1 MKVFKQ
7 LLKELKEATMSGLEF
22 VIDQISN
29 SMEFYD
35 EEDFVELLQQELDAS
50 EEVAEEVWDA
60 YQEMDTMEKFENSDK
75 DWAEFLGGFGLS

>member
-1 MKVFKQ
+1 
-7 LLKELKEATMSGLEF
+7 
-22 VIDQISN
+22 
-29 SMEFYD
+29 
-35 EEDFVELLQQELDAS
+35 LLQQELDAS